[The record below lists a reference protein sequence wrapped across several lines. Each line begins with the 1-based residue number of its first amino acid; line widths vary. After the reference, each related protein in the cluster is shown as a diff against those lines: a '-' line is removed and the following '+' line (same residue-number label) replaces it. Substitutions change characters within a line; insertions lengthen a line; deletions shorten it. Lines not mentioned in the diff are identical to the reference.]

1 MLQDKLTQDIAE
13 VAKKILAKEVEEPR
27 AKGEKDFK
35 SAHKVKKDDKTG
47 LDKPKVTKP
56 NMAEGKMKELHAL
69 VSKGIKDPKKI
80 TKELG
85 LPNTKEVHKAI
96 ASLVAGMKENVS
108 EEVDKQAILRHQDL
122 ATKAHKKGDKEAVK
136 FHQDKIRAL
145 RKNEEE
151 ELDPVN
157 RKAVV
162 KKFKDRKDKDI
173 DNDGDVDSSDKYL
186 HKRRQA
192 ISKATSKDESKKKLA
207 AESFANF
214 DPTPSELDEACEY
227 ILENGTID
235 HLSDEQ
241 LDEVL
246 ATVAKGIG
254 AVAGVAGKMAKAGG
268 KLAVKGAQKAADRLS
283 TKGRADAAEK
293 KAKEKE
299 QKNADRERL
308 ARAKE
313 RIKAAKDKAKE
324 EKEKTK
330 AQKQRVK
337 DSKKKAD
344 EEKRER
350 QAREREA
357 AQKKQQSE
365 STQLEEAKE
374 IKLAGKPFTKITS
387 KGKNKTILFV
397 AGGDPMSIS
406 LPMEK
411 VIEIGKD
418 VGLWDGKKVNKKA
431 IDGPDAW
438 DDFDY
443 QVKLRGGKI
452 MGEST
457 QLDEKNDALYLIYK
471 DKITAMKVNNYIKK
485 TYRGKAESEFAPMD
499 AKNFGVSVFADRIA
513 DKIQKDVTK
522 KFGKPDD
529 FMLEKV

>member
-1 MLQDKLTQDIAE
+1 MLEDKLTKEIAE

-56 NMAEGKMKELHAL
+56 NMSEGKMKELHAL
-69 VSKGIKDPKKI
+69 ISKGIKDPKKI

-85 LPNTKEVHKAI
+85 LPNTTEVHKAI
-96 ASLVAGMKENVS
+96 ASLVAGVKENVS

-136 FHQDKIRAL
+136 FHQDKIKAL
-145 RKNEEE
+145 RKNEEEEE

-186 HKRRQA
+186 HKRRKA

-214 DPTPSELDEACEY
+214 DPTPSELNEACEY
-227 ILENGTID
+227 ILENGSID

-254 AVAGVAGKMAKAGG
+254 AVAGVAGKIAKAGG

-293 KAKEKE
+293 KAKDKE

-308 ARAKE
+308 TRAKE

-337 DSKKKAD
+337 DSKKKEA

-365 STQLEEAKE
+365 S
-374 IKLAGKPFTKITS
+374 
-387 KGKNKTILFV
+387 N
-397 AGGDPMSIS
+397 
-406 LPMEK
+406 
-411 VIEIGKD
+411 
-418 VGLWDGKKVNKKA
+418 
-431 IDGPDAW
+431 
-438 DDFDY
+438 
-443 QVKLRGGKI
+443 
-452 MGEST
+452 